1 MMISRVIT
9 SMIVTLRFLICVQKM
24 ILYSSYIL
32 YCFRL
37 RAFDTLVDTL
47 LVWELKILH
56 LNLVDYFYNCA
67 RFEDFKLCNFKD
79 VISKVSGFLKE
90 NGDKRF
96 VGICF
101 LFKKSRC
108 TELISFILCKIS
120 DLFDR
125 LNKISFGLSRYFRLF
140 DILSRF

>member
-1 MMISRVIT
+1 M
-9 SMIVTLRFLICVQKM
+9 
-24 ILYSSYIL
+24 
-32 YCFRL
+32 
-37 RAFDTLVDTL
+37 
-47 LVWELKILH
+47 H
-56 LNLVDYFYNCA
+56 LNLVDYFYNCG
-67 RFEDFKLCNFKD
+67 RFEDFKLCNFEN

-101 LFKKSRC
+101 LFKKSCC

-125 LNKISFGLSRYFRLF
+125 LNKISFVYLISCPVSKGIRIYGSLFREVFRIDVYSAYESLF
-140 DILSRF
+140 GEI

>member
-1 MMISRVIT
+1 M
-9 SMIVTLRFLICVQKM
+9 
-24 ILYSSYIL
+24 
-32 YCFRL
+32 
-37 RAFDTLVDTL
+37 
-47 LVWELKILH
+47 H
-56 LNLVDYFYNCA
+56 LNLVDYFYNCG
-67 RFEDFKLCNFKD
+67 RFEDFKLCNFEN

-101 LFKKSRC
+101 LFKKSCC